1 MEVDS
6 VGAPLIGKGVG
17 IVGKT
22 IIRHGNERLNG

>member
-22 IIRHGNERLNG
+22 ITRLPTSG